1 MKMTGN
7 YRQGAE
13 RFIPSPA
20 EAVVLAALL
29 FFTWYLYGG
38 TGNDVFLGLSTF
50 IVVAVAW
57 VLGVAVRIALNDMR
71 WWLLVFAILLGMAP
85 WLALNTFQIAVMTEV
100 LVFSLLLHGLNVVTG
115 LTGQMSLG
123 HGALVGLSAYAVA
136 ILVDHWDW
144 PLLPA
149 MLVAVAI
156 TFVFGFALGIPA
168 LRLAGPYLAIATVAA
183 ALVFPLIL
191 KLDDVQD
198 YTGGVHGLRL
208 TKQPQPPG
216 FIGDFLENESIAKI
230 PEQKKFAPEEVQLRE
245 RQKFAQ
251 SAYLYFLC
259 FGVAAVGT
267 FAAWN
272 LQRSRFGRAF
282 IAVRDAEVAATSM
295 GINTALYKVTAFG
308 ISALYAGIAG
318 ALLYMTVAF
327 VAPESFDLFNLS
339 INPIAYLVIGG
350 LAAPGG
356 AMVGAFGY
364 KWGPEVIKKIART
377 DTDFDKLQGALTG
390 LMLIVVMTRM
400 PQGVWGSLVRI
411 NSFSWRT
418 MTREAKDWTLS
429 RPIAYWVAIALGVAV
444 ILGIGAWYGPVWGV
458 FAAGLLVVA
467 PQDVWAGVYMWLR
480 SLAGIGRRR
489 QPAPAPADAR

>member
-1 MKMTGN
+1 MKVTGN

-20 EAVVLAALL
+20 EAVVLGALL

-38 TGNDVFLGLSTF
+38 TGNDVFAGLSTLV
-50 IVVAVAW
+50 VVAIAW
-57 VLGVAVRIALNDMR
+57 VLGVLIRIAMNDMR
-71 WWLLVFAILLGMAP
+71 WWLVVLAVLLAMAP

-100 LVFSLLLHGLNVVTG
+100 LVFSLLLHGLNIVTG

-136 ILVDHWDW
+136 ILVDHWGW

-149 MLVAVAI
+149 MIVAVLL
-156 TFVFGFALGIPA
+156 TFAFGFALGIPA

-183 ALVFPLIL
+183 ALVFPLVL
-191 KLDDVQD
+191 KLDNVQD
-198 YTGGVHGLRL
+198 YTGGVQGIRL

-216 FIGDFLENESIAKI
+216 FIGGFLENESIAKI
-230 PEQKKFAPEEVQLRE
+230 PEQKKLAPEEVQLRE
-245 RQKFAQ
+245 RKKFAQ
-251 SAYLYFLC
+251 STYLYFLC
-259 FGVAAVGT
+259 FGVAAIGT

-272 LQRSRFGRAF
+272 LGRSRFGRAF
-282 IAVRDAEVAATSM
+282 VAVRDAEVAATSM
-295 GINTALYKVTAFG
+295 GVNVAMYKVTAFG
-308 ISALYAGIAG
+308 ISALYAGISG
-318 ALLYMTVAF
+318 ALLYMVVAF

-377 DTDFDKLQGALTG
+377 DADFDKLQGALTG

-400 PQGVWGSLVRI
+400 PQGVWGSLVRV
-411 NSFSWRT
+411 NSFSWER
-418 MTREAKDWTLS
+418 MMRETREWVLS
-429 RPIAYWVAIALGVAV
+429 RSLPYWAAVGLGVAV
-444 ILGIGAWYGPVWGV
+444 VAGIGAWFGAVWAV

-467 PQDVWAGVYMWLR
+467 PQDVWAGIYLWLR
-480 SLAGIGRRR
+480 ALAPIGRKR
-489 QPAPAPADAR
+489 QQAPVDA

>member
-7 YRQGAE
+7 YRQGIE

-20 EAVVLAALL
+20 EAVVLATLL

-38 TGNDVFLGLSTF
+38 TGNDVFAGLSTF
-50 IVVAVAW
+50 IVVAIAW
-57 VLGVAVRIALNDMR
+57 VLGVAIRVALNDMR
-71 WWLLVFAILLGMAP
+71 WWLLVIALLLVMAP

-149 MLVAVAI
+149 MAVAVAL
-156 TFVFGFALGIPA
+156 TFAFGFALGIPA

-183 ALVFPLIL
+183 ALVFPLVL
-191 KLDDVQD
+191 KLDSVQD
-198 YTGGVHGLRL
+198 YTGGVQGLRL
-208 TKQPQPPG
+208 HKQPQPPG
-216 FIGDFLENESIAKI
+216 FIGGFLENESIAKI

-251 SAYLYFLC
+251 STYLYFLC
-259 FGVAAVGT
+259 FGVAAIGT

-295 GINTALYKVTAFG
+295 GINGALYKVTAFG
-308 ISALYAGIAG
+308 ISALYAGITG
-318 ALLYMTVAF
+318 ALLYMVVAF

-400 PQGVWGSLVRI
+400 PQGVWGSLTRL
-411 NSFSWRT
+411 NSFSWKALINET
-418 MTREAKDWTLS
+418 KAWVLS
-429 RPIAYWVAIALGVAV
+429 RTIAYWLAIALGVAV
-444 ILGIGAWYGPVWGV
+444 VIAIGAWFAPVWGV

-467 PQDVWAGVYMWLR
+467 PQDAWAGVFLWLR
-480 SLAGIGRRR
+480 SLPAIGRRR
-489 QPAPAPADAR
+489 APAPGDAR